1 MQNLVRM
8 RFVPAGP
15 SVDPHQE
22 VGRVRGTPYSLWT
35 ILVIVLLLTADSAL
49 SGPLCAATAAGYHL
63 LANRT
68 LGGEGFWDY
77 LAIDQ
82 KARRLYISRWSHVM
96 VLDADSYQVIG
107 DITGIQGV
115 HGIAIVPEFGNGFI
129 TEDEAN
135 RVTIFDLRTLKKTG
149 TAKTGNS
156 PDGMIY
162 DSSSKRV
169 FVFSGD
175 GKVTAVNAATG
186 AVEGSAELGGSPE
199 FAASDGRGH
208 IYNNLEDKSE
218 VVQIDSASL
227 RILKRWSL
235 APGESPSGMAI
246 DVVHHRLFV
255 GCRNRKLVVMD
266 SDTGKVVTTVPI
278 GDGVDANRFDP
289 ETNLVFSSNGDG
301 TLTVVHEDS
310 ENVYSVIAD
319 VPTRRGART
328 MELDSRTHRV
338 YLVTAQLG
346 PQPTQPHTPPPMVPG
361 TFELLVYGQM

>member
-1 MQNLVRM
+1 M
-8 RFVPAGP
+8 RDALHSFSTAV
-15 SVDPHQE
+15 
-22 VGRVRGTPYSLWT
+22 
-35 ILVIVLLLTADSAL
+35 IIVLLVLTAYPAT
-49 SGPLCAATAAGYHL
+49 SGPILAATAQDYHL
-63 LANRT
+63 LARRI

-77 LAIDQ
+77 IAIDTL
-82 KARRLYISRWSHVM
+82 ARRLYISRSSHVM
-96 VLDADSYQVIG
+96 VVDADNYKVVG
-107 DITGIQGV
+107 DIPGIHGV
-115 HGIAIVPEFGNGFI
+115 HGIAIAPEFGRGFI

-135 RVTIFDLRTLKKTG
+135 RITIFDLRTLKKTA

-186 AVEGSAELGGSPE
+186 EVVGSGELGGSPE

-218 VVQIDSASL
+218 VVQIDSRTL
-227 RILKRWSL
+227 QVLNRWSL
-235 APGESPSGMAI
+235 APGESPSGMTVDA
-246 DVVHHRLFV
+246 VHHRLFV
-255 GCRNRKLVVMD
+255 GCRNRKLVVMN

-289 ETNLVFSSNGDG
+289 ATDLVFSSNGDG
-301 TLTVVHEDS
+301 TLTIVHEDS
-310 ENVYSVIAD
+310 ENAFSVIAS
-319 VPTRRGART
+319 VPTQRGART
-328 MELDSRTHRV
+328 MELDPKTHRV

-346 PQPTQPHTPPPMVPG
+346 PQPAQPHTPPPMVPG